1 MSFYLSTLAVYFFI
15 DVLLSYALNM
25 QFGWGGVPN
34 FALIMFQAAGAYAA
48 AVVSLGPD
56 TGINSFQSYVFGASW
71 PFPLPLLVAVAAGGV
86 LAVVVGAFS
95 LRRIRRDYQAAI
107 LLIVSLVVTGLVVN
121 MVGLVNGSNGLTG
134 VPRPLSGVLSGL
146 TYDGYQWVYAAWCA
160 VVAAG
165 VYLVVARLGRS
176 AWGRALRAVRDHE
189 DAAATIGLNPAGLRM
204 QAFVLGGMIA
214 GLSGGLLVEFLAA
227 WSPAAWGYAETF
239 AVFTAVILG
248 GVGNNWGV
256 ALGTLLVQ
264 VIFLQVPTFLP
275 QVGYTGLIDA
285 LQWVLIG
292 VLWLACLA
300 IRPRGLI
307 PERRYRAATAA
318 ARAAPATTQTVPRAQ
333 AATASTPS
341 APTTAATATTP
352 TPPRTQSASAAPAAP
367 ATAPTS
373 QAASN
378 ATPAAP
384 AAPTA
389 APAPPAAPAA
399 PHAHPTSPDDEVKG
413 PQASQDEVKGP
424 QASHDEVRWP
434 QPSTARRFGAVSS
447 DRANPRTP
455 AAPPDTPHGVVLDVR
470 RVCVRFGGVEAV
482 RDVSLQVSAGEV
494 VGLIGPNGAGKSSLL
509 GALGGQFAVAAG
521 RVLLA
526 GHDVTALPP
535 HRRARLGLVRTFQH
549 TSTFDGLTVF
559 ENLLVAGL
567 SARGARLRDSLAG
580 GQRQRA
586 EAAAAV
592 WDQLREF
599 DMVPVADSYG
609 AELSGGQRR
618 LVEIMRCLMQ
628 SPRVLLLD
636 EPMVG
641 VAPHLVRRISEDCA
655 RISASGVAIVI
666 VEHALEVVEAVCDRV
681 VVMASGGVVTEA
693 GYAEAMSSGAVREAY
708 FA

>member
-1 MSFYLSTLAVYFFI
+1 MSYYLSTLAVYFFI
-15 DVLLSYALNM
+15 DLLLAYALNL
-25 QFGWGGVPN
+25 QFGWGGIPN

-56 TGINSFQSYVFGASW
+56 TGINAFQRYVFGASW
-71 PFPLPLLVAVAAGGV
+71 PFPLPLVAATVAGGL
-86 LAVVVGAFS
+86 LAVVVGSFS

-107 LLIVSLVVTGLVVN
+107 LLIVALIATGLVTNV
-121 MVGLVNGSNGLTG
+121 VGFVNGSNGLTG

-160 VVAAG
+160 VLAAG
-165 VYLVVARLGRS
+165 GYLLVARLGRS
-176 AWGRALRAVRDHE
+176 GWGRALRAVRDNE

-214 GLSGGLLVEFLAA
+214 ALSGGLLVEFLAS

-239 AVFTAVILG
+239 AVFTAIILG

-300 IRPRGLI
+300 LRPRGLI
-307 PERRYRAATAA
+307 PERRYRAALAAGAGTRGTPASQTFASGDGDAGHA
-318 ARAAPATTQTVPRAQ
+318 AREAAVPAPREA
-333 AATASTPS
+333 
-341 APTTAATATTP
+341 
-352 TPPRTQSASAAPAAP
+352 AAPAAP
-367 ATAPTS
+367 AIARLPEV
-373 QAASN
+373 
-378 ATPAAP
+378 PA
-384 AAPTA
+384 
-389 APAPPAAPAA
+389 
-399 PHAHPTSPDDEVKG
+399 V
-413 PQASQDEVKGP
+413 
-424 QASHDEVRWP
+424 
-434 QPSTARRFGAVSS
+434 
-447 DRANPRTP
+447 DRADP
-455 AAPPDTPHGVVLDVR
+455 VLDVR
-470 RVCVRFGGVEAV
+470 GVSVRFGGVQAV
-482 RDVSLQVSAGEV
+482 RDVSLRVGAGEV

-509 GALGGQFAVAAG
+509 GALGGQFAVTAG
-521 RVLLA
+521 RVLLG

-535 HRRARLGLVRTFQH
+535 YRRARLGMVRTFQH
-549 TSTFDGLTVF
+549 TSTFEGLTVF
-559 ENLLVAGL
+559 ENLLAAAM
-567 SARGARLRDSLAG
+567 SARGARLRDSLDDSR
-580 GQRQRA
+580 RQA
-586 EAAAAV
+586 QASEAV
-592 WDQLREF
+592 WERLREF

-609 AELSGGQRR
+609 SELSGGQRR
-618 LVEIMRCLMQ
+618 LVEIMRCLME

-655 RISASGVAIVI
+655 RIAASGVAIVI

-681 VVMASGGVVTEA
+681 VVMASGQVVAEA
-693 GYAEAMSSGAVREAY
+693 SYAEAMSSGAVREAY

>member
-1 MSFYLSTLAVYFFI
+1 MSYYISTLAVYFFI
-15 DVLLSYALNM
+15 DLLLAYALNL
-25 QFGWGGVPN
+25 QFGWGGIPN

-56 TGINSFQSYVFGASW
+56 TGINAFQRYVFGASW
-71 PFPLPLLVAVAAGGV
+71 PFPLPLVAATVVGGV
-86 LAVVVGAFS
+86 LAVVVGSFS

-107 LLIVSLVVTGLVVN
+107 LLIVSLIATGLVTNV
-121 MVGLVNGSNGLTG
+121 VGFVNGSNGLTG

-160 VVAAG
+160 VLAAG
-165 VYLVVARLGRS
+165 VYVLMARMGRS
-176 AWGRALRAVRDHE
+176 GWGRALRAVRDHE

-204 QAFVLGGMIA
+204 QAFVLGGMVA
-214 GLSGGLLVEFLAA
+214 ALSGGLLVEFLAS

-264 VIFLQVPTFLP
+264 VIFLQLPTFLP

-300 IRPRGLI
+300 LRPRGLI
-307 PERRYRAATAA
+307 PERRYRAGLPAVADGDAA
-318 ARAAPATTQTVPRAQ
+318 QARRQAAPAR
-333 AATASTPS
+333 
-341 APTTAATATTP
+341 
-352 TPPRTQSASAAPAAP
+352 PA
-367 ATAPTS
+367 
-373 QAASN
+373 
-378 ATPAAP
+378 
-384 AAPTA
+384 
-389 APAPPAAPAA
+389 
-399 PHAHPTSPDDEVKG
+399 V
-413 PQASQDEVKGP
+413 
-424 QASHDEVRWP
+424 
-434 QPSTARRFGAVSS
+434 ARLPAVSVV
-447 DRANPRTP
+447 DRAVP
-455 AAPPDTPHGVVLDVR
+455 VLDVR
-470 RVCVRFGGVEAV
+470 GVSVRFGGVQAV
-482 RDVSLQVSAGEV
+482 KGVSLQVGAGEV

-509 GALGGQFAVAAG
+509 GALGGQIAVTVG
-521 RVLLA
+521 RVFLD

-535 HRRARLGLVRTFQH
+535 YRRARLGMVRTFQH

-559 ENLLVAGL
+559 ENLMAAAL
-567 SARGARLRDSLAG
+567 SARGARLRDSLDGARL
-580 GQRQRA
+580 QA
-586 EAAAAV
+586 EAAEAA
-592 WDQLREF
+592 WQRLREF
-599 DMVPVADSYG
+599 DMVPTADSYG
-609 AELSGGQRR
+609 SELSGGQRR
-618 LVEIMRCLMQ
+618 LVEIMRCLME

-641 VAPHLVRRISEDCA
+641 VAPHLVRRISEECA

-681 VVMASGGVVTEA
+681 VVMASGQVVTEA
-693 GYAEAMSSGAVREAY
+693 SYAEAMSSGAVREAY

>member
-1 MSFYLSTLAVYFFI
+1 MSYYISTLAVYFFI
-15 DVLLSYALNM
+15 DLLLAYALNL
-25 QFGWGGVPN
+25 QFGWGGIPN

-48 AVVSLGPD
+48 AAVSLGPD
-56 TGINSFQSYVFGASW
+56 TGINAFQRYVFGASW
-71 PFPLPLLVAVAAGGV
+71 PFPLPLVAATVAGGV
-86 LAVVVGAFS
+86 LAVVVGSFS

-107 LLIVSLVVTGLVVN
+107 LLIVSLIATGLVTDV
-121 MVGLVNGSNGLTG
+121 VGFVNGSNGLTG

-160 VVAAG
+160 VLAGG
-165 VYLVVARLGRS
+165 VYVLMARMGRS
-176 AWGRALRAVRDHE
+176 GWGRALRAVRDHE

-214 GLSGGLLVEFLAA
+214 ALSGGLLVEFLAS

-300 IRPRGLI
+300 LRPRGLI
-307 PERRYRAATAA
+307 PERRYRAGLLVGAGAGETPAVADGDAA
-318 ARAAPATTQTVPRAQ
+318 QAPRQTAPAR
-333 AATASTPS
+333 
-341 APTTAATATTP
+341 
-352 TPPRTQSASAAPAAP
+352 PA
-367 ATAPTS
+367 
-373 QAASN
+373 
-378 ATPAAP
+378 
-384 AAPTA
+384 
-389 APAPPAAPAA
+389 
-399 PHAHPTSPDDEVKG
+399 V
-413 PQASQDEVKGP
+413 
-424 QASHDEVRWP
+424 
-434 QPSTARRFGAVSS
+434 ARLPAVSVV
-447 DRANPRTP
+447 DRGGP
-455 AAPPDTPHGVVLDVR
+455 VLDVR
-470 RVCVRFGGVEAV
+470 GVSVRFGGVQAV
-482 RDVSLQVSAGEV
+482 NSVSLQVGAGEV

-509 GALGGQFAVAAG
+509 GALGGQIAVTAG
-521 RVLLA
+521 RVFLD

-535 HRRARLGLVRTFQH
+535 YRRARLGMVRTFQH

-559 ENLLVAGL
+559 ENLMAAAM
-567 SARGARLRDSLAG
+567 SARGARLRDSLDGARL
-580 GQRQRA
+580 QA
-586 EAAAAV
+586 EAAEAV
-592 WDQLREF
+592 WQRLREF
-599 DMVPVADSYG
+599 DMVPAADSYG

-681 VVMASGGVVTEA
+681 VVMASGQVVTEA
-693 GYAEAMSSGAVREAY
+693 SYAEAMSSSAVREAY